1 MFMKGFKLSIAAI
14 LFAAISFGQ
23 SGEPILLYPNGVPN
37 SKPAPNDYVEKNDK
51 GWITK
56 VTQPTL
62 TVFRPDDSKNSGT
75 GIIVIPGG
83 GYAGIAFNHE
93 GIDVAKK
100 FAEEGV
106 TAFLLKYRLPSD
118 LIMVDRSIGP
128 LQDAQRAIQ
137 IIRERAGEWKVDPSK
152 IGVIGFSAGGHLAST
167 FGTHYKQAVIENKSN
182 VDLRPGFMALIYP
195 VITMGELTHGGSKQN
210 LIGQNAP
217 ADQVNLYSNEK
228 QVDVDTPPAFL
239 VHAQDDKTVPVQN
252 SLMMYEAITKAGAK
266 AEMHLY
272 QAGGHG
278 FGLNNK
284 TTPDQWF
291 DHCVNWLKANSFLK

>member
-1 MFMKGFKLSIAAI
+1 MKGFSLLIAAI

-23 SGEPILLYPNGVPN
+23 SGQPILLYPGKVPN
-37 SKPAPNDYVEKNDK
+37 SKTAPADYVERNNN
-51 GWITK
+51 GSITK

-62 TVFRPDDSKNSGT
+62 TIFLPDNNKSNGT
-75 GIIVIPGG
+75 AIIVIPGG
-83 GYAGIAFNHE
+83 GYSGLAFNHE
-93 GIDVAKK
+93 GVDVAKK
-100 FAEEGV
+100 IADAGV
-106 TAFLLKYRLPSD
+106 AAFLLKYRLPSD
-118 LIMVDRSIGP
+118 LIMEDRSIGP

-137 IIRERAGEWKVDPSK
+137 IIRERAGEWKIDTSK

-167 FGTHYKQAVIENKSN
+167 FGTHYKKALIDNKSN
-182 VDLRPGFMALIYP
+182 VSLRPSFMALIYP
-195 VITMGELTHGGSKQN
+195 VITMGELTHGGSKRN
-210 LIGQNAP
+210 LIGQDAT

-228 QVDVDTPPAFL
+228 QVDANTPPAFL
-239 VHAQDDKTVPVQN
+239 VHAQDDKVVPIQN

-278 FGLNNK
+278 FGMNNK

-291 DHCVNWLKANSFLK
+291 DHCINWLKANQF

>member
-1 MFMKGFKLSIAAI
+1 MKGFSLLIAAI

-23 SGEPILLYPNGVPN
+23 SGQPILLYPGKVPN
-37 SKPAPNDYVEKNDK
+37 SKTAPADYVERNNN
-51 GWITK
+51 GSITK

-62 TVFRPDDSKNSGT
+62 TIFLPDNNKSNGT
-75 GIIVIPGG
+75 AIIVIPGG
-83 GYAGIAFNHE
+83 GYSGLAFNHE
-93 GIDVAKK
+93 GVDVAKK
-100 FAEEGV
+100 FADAGV
-106 TAFLLKYRLPSD
+106 AAFLLKYRLRSD
-118 LIMVDRSIGP
+118 LIMEDRSIGP

-137 IIRERAGEWKVDPSK
+137 IIRERAGEWKIDTSK

-167 FGTHYKQAVIENKSN
+167 FGTHYKKALIDNKSN
-182 VDLRPGFMALIYP
+182 VSLRPSFMALIYP
-195 VITMGELTHGGSKQN
+195 VITMGELTHGGSKRN
-210 LIGQNAP
+210 LIGQDAT

-228 QVDVDTPPAFL
+228 QVDANTPPAFL
-239 VHAQDDKTVPVQN
+239 VHAQDDKVVPIQN

-278 FGLNNK
+278 FGMNNK

-291 DHCVNWLKANSFLK
+291 DHCINWLKANQF

>member
-1 MFMKGFKLSIAAI
+1 MKGFSLLIAAI

-23 SGEPILLYPNGVPN
+23 SGQPILLYDKVPN
-37 SKPAPNDYVEKNDK
+37 SKTAPADYVERNNN
-51 GWITK
+51 GSITK

-62 TVFRPDDSKNSGT
+62 TVFLPDNNKNTGT
-75 GIIVIPGG
+75 AIIVIPGG
-83 GYAGIAFNHE
+83 GYSGLAFNHE

-100 FAEEGV
+100 FADAGV
-106 TAFLLKYRLPSD
+106 AAFLLKYRLPSD
-118 LIMVDRSIGP
+118 LIMEDRSIGP

-137 IIRERAGEWKVDPSK
+137 IIRERAGEWKIDTSK

-167 FGTHYKQAVIENKSN
+167 FGTHYNKALIDNKSN
-182 VDLRPGFMALIYP
+182 VSLRPSFMALIYP
-195 VITMGELTHGGSKQN
+195 VITMGELTHGGSKRN

-217 ADQVNLYSNEK
+217 AEMVNLYSNEK
-228 QVDVDTPPAFL
+228 QVDANTPPAFL
-239 VHAQDDKTVPVQN
+239 VHAQDDKVVPIEN

-278 FGLNNK
+278 FGMNNK

-291 DHCVNWLKANSFLK
+291 DHCINWLKANQFLK

>member
-1 MFMKGFKLSIAAI
+1 MKGFSLLIAAI

-23 SGEPILLYPNGVPN
+23 SGQPILLYPGKVPN
-37 SKPAPNDYVEKNDK
+37 SKTAPADYVERNNN
-51 GWITK
+51 GSITK

-62 TVFRPDDSKNSGT
+62 TIFLPDNNKSNGT
-75 GIIVIPGG
+75 AIIVIPGG
-83 GYAGIAFNHE
+83 GYSGLAFNHE
-93 GIDVAKK
+93 GVDVAKK
-100 FAEEGV
+100 FADAGV
-106 TAFLLKYRLPSD
+106 AAFLLKYRLPSD
-118 LIMVDRSIGP
+118 LIMEDRSIGP

-137 IIRERAGEWKVDPSK
+137 IIRERAGEWKIDTSK

-167 FGTHYKQAVIENKSN
+167 FGTHYKKALIDNKSN
-182 VDLRPGFMALIYP
+182 VSLRPSFMALIYP
-195 VITMGELTHGGSKQN
+195 VITMGELTHGGSKRN
-210 LIGQNAP
+210 LIGQDAT

-228 QVDVDTPPAFL
+228 QVDANTPPAFL
-239 VHAQDDKTVPVQN
+239 VHAQDDKVVPIQN

-278 FGLNNK
+278 FGMNNK

-291 DHCVNWLKANSFLK
+291 DHCINWLKANQF